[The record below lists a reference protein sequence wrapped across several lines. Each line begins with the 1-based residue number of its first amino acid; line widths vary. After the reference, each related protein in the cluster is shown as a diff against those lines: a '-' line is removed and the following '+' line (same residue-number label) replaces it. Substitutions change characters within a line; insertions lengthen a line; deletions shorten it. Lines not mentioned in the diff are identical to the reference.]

1 MNLPLSERRTSL
13 VPQNNSCSTIRRLLS
28 GLLLAFAV
36 PQTGAAQTKL
46 PGAVPVEQYKL
57 PNGLDVILSPDHNAQ
72 VVAVSV
78 WYDVGVRDEGPKQA
92 GYAHLA
98 ENLMFDGSANVQPGG
113 HLRLVSQTGGDAS
126 SDTEDDIT
134 RFYEVL
140 PSNQLALGLWLEA
153 DRLRSLTLN
162 DTAVTV
168 ERRVMRDE
176 RRYRVDQQ
184 AYASPFLLGTEALFD
199 STTCYGYA
207 HAPLPPPGAL
217 DSATVASLR
226 PFFSTYY
233 TPRNA
238 RLTLTGDFD
247 PAAAKDLITKYYG
260 DIPGG
265 PERPKFSCAP
275 GTGAAG
281 SRKEIKDQAAQLG
294 GAGLFFRAPAHD
306 HADTPALELLGLILG
321 QGTHSRLAVALSGE
335 ANLVAG
341 IQADLVSRRRGPS
354 VFAVFAVANT
364 GVRGD
369 SVAALLRAQVVEIG
383 SKGVTDAELTRA
395 KNFFLAG
402 AVNSR
407 QRVQDVAEALQ
418 HAATFLGSADA
429 VNKDVGRYMAVTA
442 EDVKRV
448 AASYLTPQNG
458 LTVIVQPG
466 RASS

>member
-1 MNLPLSERRTSL
+1 M
-13 VPQNNSCSTIRRLLS
+13 PQNNSCFTIRRLLS
-28 GLLLAFAV
+28 GLLLAVAV
-36 PQTGAAQTKL
+36 PQSGAAQTKL
-46 PGAVPVEQYKL
+46 PGAVPLEQYKL
-57 PNGLDVILSPDHNAQ
+57 PNGLEVILSPDHNAQ
-72 VVAVSV
+72 VVAVSM

-98 ENLMFDGSANVQPGG
+98 ENLMFDGSANVQPGS
-113 HLRLVSQTGGDAS
+113 HLRMVSQVGGDAS

-153 DRLRSLTLN
+153 DRLRSLTLS
-162 DTAVTV
+162 DTAVAV
-168 ERRVMRDE
+168 ERKVMRDE
-176 RRYRVDQQ
+176 RRYRVDEQ
-184 AYASPFLLGTEALFD
+184 AYAGPFLVGTEALFD

-207 HAPLPPPGAL
+207 HAPLPARSAL
-217 DSATVASLR
+217 DSATIATVK

-265 PERPKFSCAP
+265 AGRPKFSCTP
-275 GTGAAG
+275 GSG
-281 SRKEIKDQAAQLG
+281 SSGTRKEIKDDAAQLG
-294 GAGLFFRAPAHD
+294 GAGLFFRVPAHD

-321 QGTHSRLAVALSGE
+321 QGQRSRLAVALSGE

-364 GVRGD
+364 GVSGD
-369 SVAALLRAQVVEIG
+369 SVAAVLKAQTAAIAD
-383 SKGVTDAELTRA
+383 KGVTDQELARA

-407 QRVQDVAEALQ
+407 QRVQDIAEALQ

-429 VNKDVGRYMAVTA
+429 VNKDIGRYMAVTVD
-442 EDVKRV
+442 DVKRV
-448 AASYLTPQNG
+448 AASYLTPKNG
-458 LTVIVQPG
+458 LTLIVQPG

>member
-1 MNLPLSERRTSL
+1 M
-13 VPQNNSCSTIRRLLS
+13 LS
-28 GLLLAFAV
+28 GLVLAVAV
-36 PQTGAAQTKL
+36 SQSGAAQTKL
-46 PGAVPVEQYKL
+46 PGALPVEQYKL
-57 PNGLDVILSPDHNAQ
+57 SNGLEVILSPDHNAQ

-78 WYDVGVRDEGPKQA
+78 WYDVGVRDENPKQA

-98 ENLMFDGSANVQPGG
+98 ENLMFDGSANVQPGA
-113 HLRLVSQTGGDAS
+113 HLRTVSEAGGDAS

-162 DTAVTV
+162 DTAVIV
-168 ERRVMRDE
+168 ERKVMGDE

-184 AYASPFLLGTEALFD
+184 AYAGPFLIGTEALFD

-207 HAPLPPPGAL
+207 HAPLPARGAL
-217 DSATVASLR
+217 DSATVATVK

-238 RLTLTGDFD
+238 RLTVTGDFD
-247 PAAAKDLITKYYG
+247 PAATKDLINKYYG
-260 DIPGG
+260 DIPSG
-265 PERPKFSCAP
+265 PEKPKFTCTP

-281 SRKEIKDQAAQLG
+281 SRKEIKDEAAELG
-294 GAGLFFRAPAHD
+294 GAGLFYKAPAHD

-321 QGTHSRLAVALSGE
+321 QGQHSRLAMSLSGE

-364 GVRGD
+364 GVSSD
-369 SVAALLRAQVVEIG
+369 SVAALLRAQIAAIG
-383 SKGVTDAELTRA
+383 EKGVTDAELSRV
-395 KNFFLAG
+395 KNYFLAG

-429 VNKDVGRYMAVTA
+429 VNKDVGRYMAVTSD
-442 EDVKRV
+442 DVKRV
-448 AASYLTPQNG
+448 AATYLTPQNA
-458 LTVIVQPG
+458 LTLIVQPG